1 MRKFIFSFAMFV
13 VALFTVAQNQLP
25 IDPAVRI
32 GKLDNGMTYYIR
44 HNSQPA
50 QRAEFYLATNV
61 GAFQETDD
69 QDGLAHF
76 LEHMCFNGTKNF
88 PGKTLLN
95 YLQGIGAEFG
105 GNINASTGFE
115 QTTYMLNN
123 IPIVREGIIDSCLLV
138 MHDYSHFVLLEQK
151 EIDDERGVILEERR
165 ARRNAT
171 WRMFEKSLPYYYGG
185 TPYEKRT
192 LIGGEDQLKT
202 FKRESLVN
210 FYKTWY
216 NPDMQAIIV
225 VGDFDV
231 DKMEAK
237 IKKTFAD
244 IPKPAKATVKINHK
258 IPDNKEPIIGVI
270 TDPEASSSKI
280 EIMWK
285 SEPEPLEMNSTD
297 VGMFTDILKECIS
310 EIMNERLDDI
320 SSAPD
325 APFLSA
331 GFDIDLLC
339 NSCETVESS
348 VSFKNGEGLKAMK
361 ALMIEIEKMK
371 RFGFTDAEVERAK
384 TNILSTFE
392 KKAEAADSRKNPD
405 FIRPILN
412 NFFFNQYLL
421 DPKNALQIAQ
431 VICGQ
436 INAQL
441 INQIAPKLITDDNMV
456 VLYKGP
462 EKGIAP
468 TEAQLKDVL
477 TEAKNAEIKANAEE
491 VSNEPLLDATV
502 LKGAKSSAMKKG
514 KFGETE
520 WTLSNGVKVV
530 VLPTQ
535 YKKDEINISLVKKG
549 GRSLIETADL
559 PSFDD
564 NVWSLYLYNK
574 GLSKFSNSQ
583 LKKMLTGKNVTC
595 NPSIRG
601 LEHSI
606 NAKTTPKD
614 LETAFQLMYLN
625 FTDQRFSADEFKLGI
640 NQIEAVIG
648 NLVKQP
654 NYQLQKFM
662 YEKLYNNN
670 PRKQMISEA
679 TVKAANIATLER
691 VYRQL
696 FNGANGAT
704 LYIVGNVDINTVKP
718 LVEKYIGSIAKGKDT
733 PSMWIDRH
741 EYIAKGK
748 NESRELIDMT
758 TPKSTVYQLYTAS
771 LPYSVKNSVLL
782 DMCKYVLDMVYV
794 ATLREAEG
802 GTYSPSLWADFEIE
816 PKPMAELNVMFE
828 TNPEMEA
835 RLAKMA
841 KDELAKVAKNGIT
854 NEQMQRTLEN
864 FKKNIPEFRISNRYW
879 MQVLQKWNDK
889 GINFDSEYEA
899 AVNNATKAEINT
911 LLNDILKQN
920 NFFELIVAPK
930 QASEKK

>member
-1 MRKFIFSFAMFV
+1 MTMLV
-13 VALFTVAQNQLP
+13 VALFAVAQNQLP
-25 IDPAVRI
+25 VDPAVRI

-88 PGKTLLN
+88 PGKNLLN

-123 IPIVREGIIDSCLLV
+123 IPIVRDGIIDSCLLV
-138 MHDYSHFVLLEQK
+138 MHDYSHFVLLEQN

-165 ARRNAT
+165 ARRNAN

-185 TPYEKRT
+185 TPYAKRT
-192 LIGGEDQLKT
+192 LIGGENQLKT
-202 FKRESLVN
+202 FKRESIVN

-216 NPDMQAIIV
+216 NPDMQALIV
-225 VGDFDV
+225 VGDIDV
-231 DKMEAK
+231 DKIEAK
-237 IKKTFAD
+237 IKNIFAD
-244 IPKPAKATVKINHK
+244 IPKPDKATTKINHK

-270 TDPEASSSKI
+270 TDPEATSSRI
-280 EIMWK
+280 EVLWK
-285 SEPEPLEMNSTD
+285 SEPDPLEMNSTD
-297 VGMFTDILKECIS
+297 AGMFVDIIKEFVS
-310 EIMNERLDDI
+310 TIMNERLDDI
-320 SSAPD
+320 SSAPG
-325 APFLSA
+325 APFLNA
-331 GFDIDLLC
+331 GFDIDQMC
-339 NSCETVESS
+339 NSCETVEGS

-361 ALMIEIEKMK
+361 AFMVEIEKMR

-384 TNILSTFE
+384 TNILSTYE

-405 FIRPILN
+405 FIQPILN

-421 DPKNALQIAQ
+421 DPKTELQLAQ
-431 VICGQ
+431 TICGQ
-436 INAQL
+436 INTTLLNQL
-441 INQIAPKLITDDNMV
+441 TQNNIITDENMI

-462 EKGIAP
+462 ENGTTP
-468 TEAQLKDVL
+468 TEAQLKGVL
-477 TEAKNAEIKANAEE
+477 DEAKNTEIKANVEE
-491 VSNEPLLDATV
+491 TSNEPLLDSSA
-502 LKGAKSSAMKKG
+502 LKGAKSSDIKKG
-514 KFGETE
+514 KFGESE

-535 YKKDEINISLVKKG
+535 YKKDEISMRLVKKG

-574 GLSKFSNSQ
+574 GLSKFSSTQ

-601 LEHSI
+601 LEHYI

-625 FTDQRFSADEFKLGI
+625 FADQRFSEDEFKLGI

-662 YEKLYNNN
+662 FEKLYDNN
-670 PRKQMISEA
+670 PRKQMISES
-679 TVKAANIATLER
+679 TVKAANIATIER
-691 VYRQL
+691 VYHKL

-718 LVEKYIGSIAKGKDT
+718 LVEKYIGSIAKGNDK
-733 PSMWIDRH
+733 PSMWVDRH
-741 EYIAKGK
+741 EYIKKGK
-748 NESRELIDMT
+748 LESRELIDMT
-758 TPKSTVYQLYTAS
+758 TPKSTVYQLYTADM
-771 LPYSVKNSVLL
+771 PYSVKNSVLL

-794 ATLREAEG
+794 ETLREAEG
-802 GTYSPSLWADFEIE
+802 GTYSPSLWADFEID
-816 PKPMAELNVMFE
+816 PKPQAQLNIMFE
-828 TNPEMEA
+828 TNTDMEA
-835 RLAKMA
+835 RLSKMA

-854 NEQMQRTLEN
+854 DEQMQRTLEN
-864 FKKNIPEFRISNRYW
+864 FKKNIPEYRINNNYW
-879 MQVLQKWNDK
+879 MNVLQKWNDK

-899 AVNNATKAEINT
+899 AVNSATKAEVNT
-911 LLNDILKQN
+911 LLNNILKQN
-920 NFFELIVAPK
+920 NFFELIIAPK
-930 QASEKK
+930 QTTEKK

>member
-1 MRKFIFSFAMFV
+1 MKKLLFSIAMFF
-13 VALFTVAQNQLP
+13 VALVTVAQNPLP
-25 IDPAVRI
+25 IDPAVKI

-88 PGKTLLN
+88 PGKNLLN

-138 MHDYSHFVLLEQK
+138 MHDYSHFVLLEQN

-165 ARRNAT
+165 ARRNAN
-171 WRMFEKSLPYYYGG
+171 WRMFEKSLPFYYGG

-192 LIGGEDQLKT
+192 LIGGENQLKT
-202 FKRESLVN
+202 FKRESIVN

-216 NPDMQAIIV
+216 NPDMQALIV

-237 IKKTFAD
+237 IKKIFAD
-244 IPKPAKATVKINHK
+244 IPKPAQATQKTNYK
-258 IPDNKEPIIGVI
+258 IPDNKEPIIGII

-285 SEPEPLEMNSTD
+285 SEPEPLEMNATD
-297 VGMFTDILKECIS
+297 AGMFTDILKKYIIT
-310 EIMNERLDDI
+310 IMGERLDDI
-320 SSAPD
+320 TSAPD
-325 APFLSA
+325 APFLNA
-331 GFDIDLLC
+331 DFDIELLC
-339 NSCETVESS
+339 NSCETVEGM
-348 VSFKNGEGLKAMK
+348 VAFKNGEGLKAMK
-361 ALMIEIEKMK
+361 AFMIEIEKMK

-384 TNILSTFE
+384 ANILSAYE
-392 KKAEAADSRKNPD
+392 KRAEAADSRKNPD
-405 FIRPILN
+405 FINSILN

-421 DPKNALQIAQ
+421 DPKTELQIAQ
-431 VICGQ
+431 AICGQ
-436 INAQL
+436 INAQML
-441 INQIAPKLITDDNMV
+441 NQIAPSLITDENMV
-456 VLYKGP
+456 VLYKGL
-462 EKGIAP
+462 ENGISP
-468 TEAQLKDVL
+468 TETELKNVL
-477 TEAKNAEIKANAEE
+477 TDAKNAEIKANVEE
-491 VSNEPLLDATV
+491 VSNEPLLDATA
-502 LKGAKSSAMKKG
+502 LKCAKSSALKKG
-514 KFGETE
+514 KFGDTE
-520 WTLSNGVKVV
+520 WTLSNGVKVI
-530 VLPTQ
+530 VLPTE
-535 YKKDEINISLVKKG
+535 YKKDEIRMSLVKKG
-549 GRSLIETADL
+549 GSSLIETADL

-574 GLSKFSNSQ
+574 GLSKFSSTQ
-583 LKKMLTGKNVTC
+583 LKKMLTGKNVNC
-595 NPSIRG
+595 APSITP

-606 NAKTTPKD
+606 VARTTPKD

-625 FTDQRFSADEFKLGI
+625 FTDQRFSEDEFKLGI

-679 TVKAANIATLER
+679 TLKAANLATIER
-691 VYRQL
+691 VYHKL

-704 LYIVGNVDINTVKP
+704 LYIVGNVDVNTVKP
-718 LVEKYIGSIAKGKDT
+718 LVEKYIGSIAKGKDK
-733 PSMWIDRH
+733 PSVLIDRNVD
-741 EYIAKGK
+741 IVKGK
-748 NESRELIDMT
+748 HESRELIDMT
-758 TPKSTVYQLYTAS
+758 TPKSTVYQLYTANM
-771 LPYSVKNSVLL
+771 PYSVKNEVLL

-802 GTYSPSLWADFEIE
+802 GTYSPSLWADFDME
-816 PKPMAELNVMFE
+816 PKPQAQLNILFE
-828 TNPEMEA
+828 TNTDMEA
-835 RLAKMA
+835 RLSKMA

-854 NEQMQRTLEN
+854 DEQMQRTIEN
-864 FKKNIPEFRISNRYW
+864 FKKNIPEYRINNGYW
-879 MQVLQKWNDK
+879 MRNLKMWNEK
-889 GINFDSEYEA
+889 GINYDSEYEA
-899 AVNNATKAEINT
+899 AVNSATKADVNAF
-911 LLNDILKQN
+911 LNSILKQG
-920 NFFELIVAPK
+920 NFFELIIAPK
-930 QASEKK
+930 QAAEKK